1 MKRSLCHPSEFA
13 IFCDIITRKKQKG
26 KRKFRDSNAV
36 LPCSRGPP
44 DYASI
49 KSYKSYKEE
58 SE

>member
-13 IFCDIITRKKQKG
+13 IFYDIITRKKRKG
-26 KRKFRDSNAV
+26 KRKFGGSNAV

-44 DYASI
+44 DHASI
-49 KSYKSYKEE
+49 KSYKNYKEK